1 METQIDLLNLI
12 KWRDPHRSWEIDNP
26 LFACH
31 NNFQPQGYA
40 SIMDFSVSRRQISI
54 TVILVFVLLLAVL
67 VITIFL
73 HRDSEISLITLLPDQ
88 PVGYLSVKELGSFVD
103 AFQNSDFGKV
113 ARQIPIV
120 DNIQQK
126 AWWQQ
131 IRYQKEL
138 WEYETGAELD
148 LEVLENYFGR
158 QAILA
163 FYQSKEKLS
172 FLLISDI
179 GAKGLLGVSAIVA
192 AEPINSRYERI
203 KSDHLGVT
211 INTITGYP
219 LDFSY
224 AFIDTVGILS
234 FNESLVEDVIKIHVA
249 RQLSFVEQA
258 NTDLL
263 GLYDSSKNTG
273 YVKFSGILKNVKI
286 PPIFK
291 TALTPIKTMAFS
303 NQYEEGKLIFNSHFT
318 LSKPIDLV
326 MTTLKIPNG
335 QAFEVEPEQL
345 IVDIENFFPILK
357 LVALANGVQL
367 GNHWKDSLLAN
378 LAPLKT
384 LGTMV
389 TQIQFSDQ
397 SATAIIKIPLE

>member
-1 METQIDLLNLI
+1 M
-12 KWRDPHRSWEIDNP
+12 
-26 LFACH
+26 
-31 NNFQPQGYA
+31 
-40 SIMDFSVSRRQISI
+40 
-54 TVILVFVLLLAVL
+54 
-67 VITIFL
+67 
-73 HRDSEISLITLLPDQ
+73 
-88 PVGYLSVKELGSFVD
+88 
-103 AFQNSDFGKV
+103 

-203 KSDHLGVT
+203 KSEHLGVT

-234 FNESLVEDVIKIHVA
+234 FNESLVEDVIKIYVA

-291 TALTPIKTMAFS
+291 TALTPIKTMTFS